1 MEAGTLPPGSPA
13 SHVAAQISATAG
25 AGRGD
30 TERVREG
37 RAGGAGRGG
46 TWGAGSPAS
55 PYPSA
60 RGAGRVRTAGRRRR
74 RRGRWLGAGLLKDVF
89 GESAGRKSGRQ
100 DSGAGESQ
108 GTILGTQRL
117 GAIWMQPPSSLP
129 PSFSAFLHNLS
140 TRLWAPAH
148 ARSAGPPGGIG
159 RAWFTTGHLAACS
172 AHRRCSANIS
182 SMSQCVELGHQKKG
196 SKT

>member
-129 PSFSAFLHNLS
+129 LSLHSCIIYQHGSGPQRTHVPRGHREGSGVLGSLQVIQRRAPHIGGAQQIFL
-140 TRLWAPAH
+140 P
-148 ARSAGPPGGIG
+148 
-159 RAWFTTGHLAACS
+159 
-172 AHRRCSANIS
+172 
-182 SMSQCVELGHQKKG
+182 
-196 SKT
+196 